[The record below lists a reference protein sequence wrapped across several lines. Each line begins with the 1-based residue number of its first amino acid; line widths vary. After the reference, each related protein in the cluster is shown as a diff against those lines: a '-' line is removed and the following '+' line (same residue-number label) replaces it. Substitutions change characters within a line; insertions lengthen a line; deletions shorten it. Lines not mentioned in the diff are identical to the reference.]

1 MFFNIVIADDQ
12 EEVLRNTVNIVNKI
26 ILENNMG
33 GKIALATRNP
43 NEVISFSRKY
53 KNDINV
59 YILDI
64 NYMDEINGFSIA
76 RAIRESEPNAYIIFL
91 TAFIQ
96 LSMLTFRY
104 RLKAFDFLVKPV
116 SYSDLED
123 CMKDLLQDMKK
134 VFKDNKFNH
143 KYINIKSGYQEHQID
158 VSEIIYIES
167 FGPKLIFHL
176 CNGCIETY
184 GTLKEMELTLSEVTD
199 SFKRSHKSYLINH
212 EYIAEIDFDKNEII
226 MSNGEKCFISRSQKS
241 FYRDFNKKL

>member
-1 MFFNIVIADDQ
+1 MFFNIIIADDQ
-12 EEVLRNTVNIVNKI
+12 EEVLKNTIQVVSKI
-26 ILENNMG
+26 IQENNLG
-33 GKIALATRNP
+33 GKIVMSTQNP
-43 NEVISFSRKY
+43 NEVIEFSKKY
-53 KNDINV
+53 KNEINV

-116 SYSDLED
+116 AYSDLEE
-123 CMKDLLQDMKK
+123 CMKDLIQDMKK

-176 CNGCIETY
+176 CNGGIETY
-184 GTLKEMELTLSEVTD
+184 GTLKELEGTLSKFSD

-212 EYIAEIDFDKNEII
+212 DYVSHIDFDKNEII
-226 MSNGEKCFISRSQKS
+226 MSNGEKCFISRSQKA